1 LVQPG
6 GFFAHHI
13 QVALQHHRRGGLVAF
28 SGGLYDNDIIAG
40 VTGMLQAA
48 VFGELLAVI
57 GDFLGI
63 VCEKAPGCTKDMETE
78 GLDLVEE
85 NGWVYARGTTLG
97 VMMALLW
104 P

>member
-1 LVQPG
+1 MATAMPSSPPRVVPRAYTQPFSSTRAQALG
-6 GFFAHHI
+6 FHILGAAWGFFAHHI

-63 VCEKAPGCTKDMETE
+63 AGS
-78 GLDLVEE
+78 
-85 NGWVYARGTTLG
+85 RGG
-97 VMMALLW
+97 
-104 P
+104 